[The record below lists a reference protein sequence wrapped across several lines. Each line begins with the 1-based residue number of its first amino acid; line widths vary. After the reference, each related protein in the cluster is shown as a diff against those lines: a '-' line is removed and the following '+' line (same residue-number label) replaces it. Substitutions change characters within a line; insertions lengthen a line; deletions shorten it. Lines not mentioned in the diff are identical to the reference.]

1 MSFKTKYDALRV
13 YSKLKGGKQE
23 IRGVKED

>member
-13 YSKLKGGKQE
+13 YSKLKGSKQE
-23 IRGVKED
+23 IRGVKKR